1 MDSVFDALS
10 HPIRREILEML
21 KAGSRSAGELADAFP
36 VSKPTM
42 SGHFAKLKA
51 ANLIHGEAR
60 GASVI
65 YSLNLSLLEEVLLG
79 FMRRVGTGQG
89 GSDADGV

>member
-21 KAGSRSAGELADAFP
+21 KQGSRSAGALADAFP

-42 SGHFAKLKA
+42 SGHFTKLKA
-51 ANLIHGEAR
+51 AGLIHGEAR

-65 YSLNLSLLEEVLLG
+65 YSLNLSVLEEVLLG
-79 FMRRVGTGQG
+79 FMKRVGASGN
-89 GSDADGV
+89 DGEDS